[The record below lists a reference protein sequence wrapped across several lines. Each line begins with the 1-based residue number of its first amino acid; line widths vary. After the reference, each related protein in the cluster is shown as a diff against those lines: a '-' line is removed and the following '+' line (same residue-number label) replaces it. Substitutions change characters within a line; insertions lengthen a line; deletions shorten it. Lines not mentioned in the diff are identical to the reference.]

1 MIVEMKIFGLAV
13 DERSQAP
20 ILILKDKEEK
30 RVLPIWIGAMEA
42 MAISISLN
50 KVSISRPLTHDL
62 MLNILNTVGAKIDR
76 VVVVDLKD
84 GTYYAEIHLCG
95 EDQTYLIDSRP
106 SDAIALAIRANAPI
120 FANEDL
126 LEEVDKK
133 FGGKQEPVLK
143 DEESEKWT
151 EILKQ
156 FDEED
161 FKYKM

>member
-1 MIVEMKIFGLAV
+1 MKILGLAV
-13 DERSQAP
+13 DERTQSP

-50 KVSISRPLTHDL
+50 KISISRPLTHDL
-62 MLNILNTVGAKIDR
+62 LLNILHTLGYKIDR
-76 VVVVDLKD
+76 VVVIDLRD
-84 GTYYAEIHLCG
+84 GTYYAEIYLQG
-95 EDQTYLIDSRP
+95 KDQTYLIDSRP
-106 SDAIALAIRANAPI
+106 SDAIALAIRANAAI

-126 LEEVDKK
+126 LEEIDKK
-133 FGGKQEPVLK
+133 FVEKQEPVIK
-143 DEESEKWT
+143 DKEAEKWT

>member
-1 MIVEMKIFGLAV
+1 MLVEMKIFGLAV
-13 DERSQAP
+13 DERTQSP

-50 KVSISRPLTHDL
+50 KISISRPLTHDL
-62 MLNILNTVGAKIDR
+62 LLNILHTLGYKIDR
-76 VVVVDLKD
+76 VVVIDLRD
-84 GTYYAEIHLCG
+84 GTYYAEIYLQG
-95 EDQTYLIDSRP
+95 KDQTYLIDSRP
-106 SDAIALAIRANAPI
+106 SDAIALAIRANAAI

-126 LEEVDKK
+126 LEEIDKK
-133 FGGKQEPVLK
+133 FVEKQEPVIK
-143 DEESEKWT
+143 DKEAEKWT